1 MCTLQHGFEF
11 LDLSEVDEVER
22 SRVLTSLQYNGPNV
36 QLPWHKRFSSST
48 NLKKITVKSSVTS
61 ECITNNQILNNNFV
75 QNTANELTNNLE
87 STAGVKS
94 VALDDSNELQNGDH
108 YKTDNNTLSNGCN
121 NGVSSPANKS
131 WASLFNTSKLANE
144 KSSSETIIKNNAF
157 NNVAVNK
164 ESNIINDQVCPIKYP
179 KRGDITDPDC
189 YRMGEYLLN
198 YTVDGRAIS
207 LQPRGLINQSNYCYI
222 NSILQALLACPPVYN
237 LLSGLAANISSNE
250 KRKPTPVIDGMC
262 RFVKEFQHLPAG
274 QRVNRR
280 TDKQKKD
287 QTISINYDS
296 PFEPSWIYR
305 MLNGIRSDLIEG
317 RQEDAEEFL
326 GCLLNGLNDEML
338 EVRTYFIMYELFQ
351 AVQFDFS

>member
-280 TDKQKKD
+280 TDKQKKIKLY
-287 QTISINYDS
+287 QLIMIH
-296 PFEPSWIYR
+296 R
-305 MLNGIRSDLIEG
+305 LNRHGFIE
-317 RQEDAEEFL
+317 
-326 GCLLNGLNDEML
+326 C
-338 EVRTYFIMYELFQ
+338 
-351 AVQFDFS
+351 